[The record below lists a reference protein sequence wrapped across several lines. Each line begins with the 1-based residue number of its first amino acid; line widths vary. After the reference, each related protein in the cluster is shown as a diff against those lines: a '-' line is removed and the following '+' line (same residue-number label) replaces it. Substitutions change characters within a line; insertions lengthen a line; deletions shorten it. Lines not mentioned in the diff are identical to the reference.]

1 MCSDPFLS
9 PQPSKMQRLDTSRHF
24 SEQQFAEL
32 IAQKRRLQQLEAE
45 YALKI
50 QKLKEAQALRNKT
63 GPAEPQ
69 APASILPP
77 DPPVEPLPAPAT
89 FLPPQPSLHDLSQD
103 KLALDSEDVPDADD
117 QEPEPPAAPIS
128 KDGRRS
134 SLRQSNSSFT
144 KPHLDA
150 VNSSNSKDGSC
161 TKLAK
166 TGGGGELPAEMFSGL
181 NMESL
186 KQRFQQQTQL
196 GELLHREVHKLGGD
210 VSDPPAQQV
219 NSTSYCLAATLSALR
234 PPSSGLLFS
243 FLCRCCH

>member
-1 MCSDPFLS
+1 MRSDHFLS
-9 PQPSKMQRLDTSRHF
+9 LQPSKLQRVDAPRHC
-24 SEQQFAEL
+24 SEHQFAEL

-69 APASILPP
+69 APASIPPP
-77 DPPVEPLPAPAT
+77 DPPVERLPAPT
-89 FLPPQPSLHDLSQD
+89 SFHPPQPSLHDLSQD
-103 KLALDSEDVPDADD
+103 KLTLDSEDVLDADD

-134 SLRQSNSSFT
+134 SFRQSNSSFT

-150 VNSSNSKDGSC
+150 VNSTSSKDGSS

-166 TGGGGELPAEMFSGL
+166 TGGGGELPAEMFAGL

-186 KQRFQQQTQL
+186 RQRFQQQTQL
-196 GELLHREVHKLGGD
+196 GELLHREMHKLGGN
-210 VSDPPAQQV
+210 VNDPPAQQV
-219 NSTSYCLAATLSALR
+219 NGTS
-234 PPSSGLLFS
+234 PSGLSL
-243 FLCRCCH
+243 